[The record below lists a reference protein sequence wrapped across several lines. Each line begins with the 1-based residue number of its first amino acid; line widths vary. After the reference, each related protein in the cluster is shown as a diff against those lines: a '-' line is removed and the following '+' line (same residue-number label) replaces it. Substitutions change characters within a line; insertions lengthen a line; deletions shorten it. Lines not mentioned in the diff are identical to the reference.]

1 LRKIKLNVKGK
12 FSELTK
18 TSVILYAFRV
28 AAAWLYFN
36 LAHGVIGRFFTACD
50 KQEELLESSVT
61 GFCLGSVPGKKT
73 FARRVRRR
81 IAVAFENSSVLNV
94 LGRIPNIL
102 LGLSIRTYGVFGV
115 VFGFYAV
122 SMELLKTLVQNNV
135 KADQDAIITSGIV
148 LLTSIVL
155 LFRKVPLAQ
164 ALREGV
170 ISRLILIKLLGVHGD
185 KLYPKNISTVPRY
198 SVALIAGMVLGI
210 LTYFVPVG
218 SILVI
223 MAVIVTTWAV
233 LSLPEVGIMALLATT
248 PFFSLFKA
256 PTLILAAGVALTTV
270 SYMIK
275 FLRGKRTMRFGTVG
289 IFVTLFSF
297 VVLFGGIISV
307 GGRDSMNSAL
317 IYFVLLQGFNLT
329 VNLFRTRED
338 CRHAFSVLSVSGVIT
353 AFYGVVQYLLGESS
367 PEWLDTEMFA
377 YIEGRTTSFFDNPNV
392 LGAYLIMIFPI
403 VFVSMIYSRG
413 FKAKFLSL
421 FAILVT
427 GLCLVWTWSRGA
439 WLGFLVGTVFFFLI
453 FSYKTLQVLLAGG
466 LCLPLVGTLL
476 PQDIVNRFLSIG
488 NMSDSSTYYRVFTW
502 RSVSNMLGRVWISG
516 VGVGPAAFEQ
526 VYPLFAYAGVEATPH
541 AHNLLMQVLCDVGV
555 GGLLTLIII
564 FILFAQICLG
574 SINRFSS
581 KERMTVSAGMCGI
594 LSALVMGLADNIWYN
609 YRVFFVF
616 WCIMA
621 LTVAYVNSIT
631 SERSELHHV
640 ASPESAHIHINI
652 IE

>member
-1 LRKIKLNVKGK
+1 MRKIKLNIKSK

-18 TSVILYAFRV
+18 TSVILYAFRI

-50 KQEELLESSVT
+50 KQEELLEGSVT
-61 GFCLGSVPGKKT
+61 GFCIGSVPGKKT

-81 IAVAFENSSVLNV
+81 IAVAFENSSVLNA

-102 LGLSIRTYGVFGV
+102 LGLNTRTYGVFGV
-115 VFGFYAV
+115 VFGFYSV
-122 SMELLKTLVQNNV
+122 SMALLKTVVQNV
-135 KADQDAIITSGIV
+135 KADQGVIITGGIV
-148 LLTSIVL
+148 LLTSIPL

-170 ISRLILIKLLGVHGD
+170 ISRLILIKLLGVHED
-185 KLYPKNISTVPRY
+185 KLYPKNISTASRY
-198 SVALIAGMVLGI
+198 SVALVSGMVLGI
-210 LTYFVPVG
+210 ATYFI
-218 SILVI
+218 SIGYVLGIIAMIVI
-223 MAVIVTTWAV
+223 AWVV

-248 PFFSLFKA
+248 PFFSLFKT
-256 PTLILAAGVALTTV
+256 PTVLLAAGVALTTV

-297 VVLFGGIISV
+297 VMLFGGIVSV
-307 GGRDSMNSAL
+307 GGKESMHSAL

-353 AFYGVVQYLLGESS
+353 AFYGVVQYLLGEAS
-367 PEWLDTEMFA
+367 PDWLDTEMFA

-392 LGAYLIMIFPI
+392 LGTYLIMIFPI
-403 VFVSMIYSRG
+403 IFVSMIYSRG

-421 FAILVT
+421 FAVLIT

-502 RSVSNMLGRVWISG
+502 RSVSNMLSRVWVSG

-541 AHNLLMQVLCDVGV
+541 AHNLLMQVLSDVGI

-574 SINRFSS
+574 SINKFSS

-631 SERSELHHV
+631 SERSELHYV